1 MHLIKYSIK
10 LFPVFILLML
20 FSACEQEVSTTQ
32 NPPNIIVFFTDDQ
45 GYADLGVYGAEG
57 FETPH
62 LDQLAA
68 EGIRFTNFYVPATV
82 CTPSRAGLLTGRYPK
97 RSNLHEAVLFPYS
110 EGGLSPQEFTMAEM
124 LKEAG
129 YTTSCIGKWHL
140 GHKEI
145 FMPNNQGFD
154 TFYGVPYSNDM
165 DNYYYKNIDFQSPPL
180 PFYQNTTLIEKGP
193 DQRYLT
199 KRYTEET
206 VKQIKNRGEKPFF
219 IYLAHNMPHTP
230 LFASPAFEG
239 KSKKGL
245 YGDVIMEL
253 DWSAGEI
260 IKTLKE
266 EGIYENTIF
275 VFTSD
280 NGPSKGSAKPLR
292 GKKAQ
297 TWEGGQRV
305 PGIITWP
312 GTIPAGVV
320 TNEFVSTLDLFPTFA
335 QLASTSIPEE
345 IKIDGMDISTFLMNP
360 KAENLP
366 ERPFLFYARNGE
378 LEAIR
383 LGKWKLHTK
392 KSIGWDIKSE
402 GTFQVS
408 LYDLENDISE
418 QNNVAELHPE
428 IVKKLTSMAQE
439 FDSGLN

>member
-1 MHLIKYSIK
+1 MYLINSSLRLLPVLLLSI
-10 LFPVFILLML
+10 I
-20 FSACEQEVSTTQ
+20 FSACEQKVGNTIS
-32 NPPNIIVFFTDDQ
+32 PPNIIVFFTDDQ
-45 GYADLGVYGAEG
+45 GYADLGVYGAED

-62 LDQLAA
+62 LDQLAS

-82 CTPSRAGLLTGRYPK
+82 CTPSRAGLLTGQYPK

-110 EGGLSPQEFTMAEM
+110 EGGLSPQAFTMAEL
-124 LKEAG
+124 LKGAG
-129 YTTSCIGKWHL
+129 YSTACIGKWHL
-140 GHKEI
+140 GHKDEY
-145 FMPNNQGFD
+145 MPYNQGFD

-180 PFYQNTTLIEKGP
+180 PFYENTKVIENGP

-206 VKQIKNRGEKPFF
+206 VKRIKNRGEKPFF

-239 KSKKGL
+239 KSKNGL

-253 DWSAGEI
+253 DWRAGEI
-260 IKTLKE
+260 INALKE

-280 NGPSKGSAKPLR
+280 NGPAKGSAKPLR

-312 GTIPAGVV
+312 GSIPRGVV
-320 TNEFVSTLDLFPTFA
+320 TDEFVSTLDLFPTFA
-335 QLASTSIPEE
+335 KLASTKIPEE
-345 IKIDGMDISTFLMNP
+345 IKIDGMDISAFLMNP
-360 KAENLP
+360 KNENLP
-366 ERPFLFYARNGE
+366 ERPFYFYARNGE

-392 KSIGWDIKSE
+392 KSIGWNEKSE
-402 GTFQVS
+402 GSFLVS
-408 LYDLENDISE
+408 LYDLENDVSE
-418 QNNVAELHPE
+418 KTNVAELHPK
-428 IVKKLTSMAQE
+428 IVNKLTIMAQE
-439 FDSGLN
+439 FDSSLQ